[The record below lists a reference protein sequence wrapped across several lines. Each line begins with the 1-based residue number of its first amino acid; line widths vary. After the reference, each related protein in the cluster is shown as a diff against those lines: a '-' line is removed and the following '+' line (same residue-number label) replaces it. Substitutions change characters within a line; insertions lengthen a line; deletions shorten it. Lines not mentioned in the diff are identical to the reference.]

1 MANSIFDGMTLDQLL
16 ERRRLNG
23 ARGIHTSAAL
33 HKEIRQRQQRQ
44 QRQAACGLHD
54 QPDPCPSCDDSGRL
68 QLAEAR
74 TRDSRYLGW
83 SDAAILADLRA
94 AAVKDNRL
102 QLADDQPSTPPV
114 EHTPGPWATSRD
126 AVPKGHVQVT
136 VYAENTGERVATVFQ
151 AEANAELVA
160 AAPAMLALLQRW
172 AELPCESE
180 LDDDSDCSDEN
191 LCRVCAYAWAV
202 LQLLRR
208 LEGQS

>member
-44 QRQAACGLHD
+44 AACGLHD
-54 QPDPCPSCDDSGRL
+54 QPDPCPSCDDSPGRL
-68 QLAEAR
+68 QLAE
-74 TRDSRYLGW
+74 
-83 SDAAILADLRA
+83 
-94 AAVKDNRL
+94 
-102 QLADDQPSTPPV
+102 DQPSTPPV